1 MQAGNFRRACPKSEA
16 PAAFRGAAAGLSGAK
31 ESLFRYEKY
40 ADC

>member
-1 MQAGNFRRACPKSEA
+1 MQPGNFRGACPKSEA
-16 PAAFRGAAAGLSGAK
+16 PAVLRVPAAGLSGAK